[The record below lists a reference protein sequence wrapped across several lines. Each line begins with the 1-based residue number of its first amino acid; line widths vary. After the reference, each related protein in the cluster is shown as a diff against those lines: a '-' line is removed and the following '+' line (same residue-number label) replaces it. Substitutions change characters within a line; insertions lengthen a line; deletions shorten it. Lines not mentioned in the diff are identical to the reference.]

1 MTKKKPPPPPSAS
14 DMAAALDSALM
25 DAMKGQPMTDKDG
38 NIVLV
43 KGEPFIAPPSHQVL
57 AIMEKRVKAK
67 EGKGGA
73 KGDIPDD
80 ETKALIAAARKA
92 GGAIPDVETD
102 DL

>member
-1 MTKKKPPPPPSAS
+1 MTKKKPPPAPSAS
-14 DMAAALDSALM
+14 DMAAALDRALM
-25 DAMKGQPMTDKDG
+25 DAMQGQPMTDADG

-73 KGDIPDD
+73 KGDIPDE
-80 ETKALIAAARKA
+80 ETKKMIEKARAA
-92 GGAIPDVETD
+92 GGTIPDVETD